1 MASKL
6 EIAREKKVLIQSFP
20 KIQQIE
26 NIVKQICKINTNSIQ
41 VSVLGKLERM
51 DLDPNYGNSWLDL
64 KKYCNDELKLSSNFG
79 IISNPEIGTIFIAGF
94 LAPLFL
100 QEINKKQIGEMPTAI
115 FGILRGLGI
124 EPNSVSRYIK
134 TLNKNNFLL
143 IVRGNKNE
151 LISLED
157 NLKNRKTT

>member
-20 KIQQIE
+20 KIRLIE
-26 NIVKQICKINTNSIQ
+26 NLIKRICKMDIKTVQI
-41 VSVLGKLERM
+41 SVLGKLESM
-51 DLDPNYGNSWLDL
+51 DLETHHGDSWLDL
-64 KKYCNDELKLSSNFG
+64 KRYCDNELKLSSNFG

-100 QEINKKQIGEMPTAI
+100 QEVNKKQIGEMPTAI

-124 EPNSVSRYIK
+124 EPNSVSSYLK

-157 NLKNRKTT
+157 SLKK